1 MGNKKDNVVE
11 VQFKRRNTKVYVGIL
26 MGIVVVSIIILLT
39 CFKIDEIEV
48 TGNIHYTEDEI
59 KDFVLADGYINNSVL
74 LMLKNKIHPMKEI
87 PFIAKI
93 DIEYDGAHKVIVTV
107 YEKAMAGCIE
117 YMDQYIYFDRDG
129 YVLEISLTKLDDTPC
144 ITGIFFDSM
153 ELHEKLPIED
163 KKRFKIILTL
173 TQLIQKYNV
182 HIDSIRFTS
191 EGDVVLRYE
200 DIKIELGDGSK
211 IEEQLIDLNRMLES
225 LKGKKGT
232 LDLKDF
238 DTATGTASFRLDN
251 GGNAG
256 NQKENDSDET
266 TDSSET
272 EDGTSQG
279 EMPSSEAPAD
289 TTEAV
294 TEAVTEGNSVENT
307 QETLH
312 NEVQN

>member
-1 MGNKKDNVVE
+1 MKNKNNVVE
-11 VQFKRRNTKVYVGIL
+11 VQFKRRNKKVFAGVFAGI
-26 MGIVVVSIIILLT
+26 MIAAVVILLT
-39 CFKIDEIEV
+39 CFRIDEIEV
-48 TGNIHYTEDEI
+48 TGNVHYSEEEI
-59 KDFVLADGYINNSVL
+59 KDFVLSDGYIDNSVL
-74 LMLKNKIHPMKEI
+74 LMLKNKLRPMKEI

-93 DIEYDGAHKVIVTV
+93 DIEYDGAHKVVVTV
-107 YEKAMAGCIE
+107 YEKAMAGCIQ

-173 TQLIQKYNV
+173 TQLIQKYDV
-182 HIDSIRFTS
+182 HIDTIRFTS
-191 EGDVVLRYE
+191 EGEVVLRYE

-211 IEEQLIDLNRMLES
+211 IEEQLIDLNSMLEP

-238 DTATGTASFRLDN
+238 DTATGTASFRLDD
-251 GGNAG
+251 GGNVEK
-256 NQKENDSDET
+256 KENNAGEEEASEGEEGQSPDEM
-266 TDSSET
+266 SSPDNST
-272 EDGTSQG
+272 
-279 EMPSSEAPAD
+279 D
-289 TTEAV
+289 TTETT
-294 TEAVTEGNSVENT
+294 TEALTGENSVENT

>member
-1 MGNKKDNVVE
+1 MSNKKDNVVE
-11 VQFKRRNTKVYVGIL
+11 VQFKRRNTRAYIGIL
-26 MGIVVVSIIILLT
+26 IGIIAVAIIILLT

-48 TGNIHYTEDEI
+48 TGNVHYTEEEI
-59 KDFVLADGYINNSVL
+59 KDFVLADGYIDNSVL
-74 LMLKNKIHPMKEI
+74 LMIKNKIKPINDI

-93 DIEYDGAHKVIVTV
+93 DIEYDGAHKIIVTV

-129 YVLEISLTKLDDTPC
+129 YVLEISLTKLGDTPC

-163 KKRFKIILTL
+163 EKRFKTILTL
-173 TQLIQKYNV
+173 TQLIQKYDV

-211 IEEQLIDLNRMLES
+211 IEEQLIDLNRMLEP

-238 DTATGTASFRLDN
+238 DTATGTASFRLDGSGITDTQKTETQEQPDASEAE
-251 GGNAG
+251 GGEAG
-256 NQKENDSDET
+256 
-266 TDSSET
+266 ET
-272 EDGTSQG
+272 EP
-279 EMPSSEAPAD
+279 PSVAPAD
-289 TTEAV
+289 TTEA
-294 TEAVTEGNSVENT
+294 GNSGENT
-307 QETLH
+307 QETPD
-312 NEVQN
+312 NEVHN